1 MAQLLSNTTLIKL
14 QTTYLDDYDENK
26 QFYRILF
33 RPSVALQARE
43 LTQLQTILQNQ
54 ITVFGSHTFKDG
66 TTIDGCAVTY
76 LDSVPFVRLLNDFNT
91 NPGNLAFSAI
101 DSTYLITNSRE
112 LVPTDNTAVRAFV
125 LIANSGFI
133 ANYPNTNCFYLDY
146 IKTGKITQGGAQ
158 QSTFAS
164 GDQLFIYD
172 STQDHAGTLDATKI
186 IATINVATQNST
198 VTSISG
204 NGYGISVSDG
214 YIYQKGFF
222 LSAEKQTI
230 LVKPF
235 DQSPNGY
242 VVGYETK
249 ELFVDQYQDESL
261 NDNAS
266 GFNNY
271 NAPGAHRL
279 KLVPSLVAKLKS
291 DLANNINF
299 FAIAEFDGDKPT
311 EQHTDTVYNKLGDEF
326 ARRTYDT
333 SGDFTIKP
341 FIIDTKPSSNVE
353 TFYYE
358 VSPGHAYVK
367 GYSVEKIGTMNIEV
381 DRATTTNSISQK
393 VLTANYGNYLI
404 CDNVVGAADFDVE
417 GPVGLYDTPQ
427 YGIALFRSSS
437 AAAQGNKIGD
447 ANIRALLWYD
457 GSKGTATAQYYV
469 YLSNIVME
477 NGYSFNDDVKS
488 FFGDGNYGS
497 FMGDIVL
504 VNDKAILTDTKQN
517 NLIFSP
523 GIENLKTLY
532 TGAAT
537 QTLYTF
543 RETITSTI
551 ANTTGVAIFNINSA
565 ATGGNEALDYS
576 LGLLDTKQRND
587 LNFIIGANTYTTDL
601 NGLITVNENNH
612 EVFGV
617 STAFRSQLK
626 SGSIIRMYGG
636 TAYYTVNTVYSD
648 TYLDI
653 VESPFNTYSSNTYS
667 LFYPAGSIWDTSNAT
682 VTVTSDSSLT
692 LDTKTQFNTD
702 SCPMWAQVKIT
713 RSNAK
718 PLLKDINKNRMV
730 KIDCSTN
737 DAGSEGPWELGIV
750 DVLKL
755 DSVYVNAS
763 YANTGSDVKSW
774 FVLDNGQRDSEY
786 TTAKLTIRPEYAD
799 NITNNS
805 KILVYLDHFT
815 ANTTA
820 ATAGVGFFSVD
831 SYPKSNTVTD
841 TTIGWADIPV
851 YQSKL
856 SGTIGLR
863 DAIDFRPYRINTADS
878 IANTDPANT
887 MVTVNPT
894 KPTAEFDTSGVN
906 TYLPEPD
913 TDFISDY
920 TQYLGRIDVITINTA
935 GDMTVTKGVPSKKP
949 LVPFIDNDVTAIG
962 SAFVPAFPSL
972 TTREAESYPGSTF
985 RVMARTI
992 SNRGYTMRDIGAIES
1007 RIKRL
1012 EYYTVLNVLEQNA
1025 KDLKIPD
1032 SSGFNRFKN
1041 GIFADNFASNELQN
1055 VADYENKIAI
1065 DKDKN
1070 IGRPYFKKHP
1080 VDFILDTNRLSSVKK
1095 TGTLVTL
1102 PFTEELYISQ
1112 PFSTK
1117 IRNCTE
1123 AFWKFNGTL
1132 NLYPSV
1138 DYFQDETTTPNEPI
1152 TLDFAQPWKDF
1163 ANSPFNT
1170 FYGDWRTTSSSSS
1183 KGVID
1188 PSTLTEAEK
1197 AAATY
1202 VGWRGPV
1209 GRVFWTYEGTVT
1221 TNNQERTVAELQV
1234 DTSSKSYDFGT
1245 YVSDFSIQPYMRTRT
1260 VAVEATGL
1268 KPNTRVYCFF
1278 DDTNVSDY
1286 VAPAVYTDST
1296 KLASDY
1302 ADGKENQYLT
1312 QKGGL
1317 GNTLT
1322 TDANGIFLGIFKIP
1336 ANTFR
1341 VGDRKFTVCDVPNIV
1356 DDAESMITSASAM
1369 YSASNISVTKKSQK
1383 VNVTTPTVKFN
1394 TKSTEKRTTQTV
1406 TNVTY
1411 GYYDPISESFFAN
1424 ANEDAASGFYI
1435 TSVGVYFKTKDPSLG
1450 VTLYIMEL
1458 TNGFP
1463 DLSRVLGSVNLKNSQ
1478 INVATSDTEQVE
1490 TKFTLTSPIFLSNS
1504 GKYVFMVQPEQN
1516 SPNFQIY
1523 TARSGGIDFS
1533 SGNQVYSDPY
1543 VGTCFISANRI
1554 TWTPLQKEDLKFN
1567 IYRAKFSSSSGTAYF
1582 VNDAD
1587 EFIVVDGFNRKSATN
1602 AIEVN
1607 DVVYSGNFT
1616 TVNISTSYGT
1626 PPFGIVRGVDEGNGT
1641 IVIEKSTGG
1650 FTSSTTANNTL
1661 WIYRV
1666 EDPSNT
1672 SLITYEN
1679 LVATANVTK
1688 LDKIKYTAVV
1698 PQFNFIQ
1705 PQKTGV
1711 YMGFKGM
1718 DDQYVMDNSYSSVK
1732 LGNEVEFIDKERY
1745 VYSYSTEVAVD
1756 SGNSAEF
1763 AITMTVDTG
1772 SYISPAID
1780 LSRKA
1785 SLFVENI
1792 INNNA
1797 TNEHLKSGK
1806 AATKYVSKTVV
1817 LADGQEAQDL
1827 QVYVSA
1833 FRPSGTDVLVYAKL
1847 LQQTDPEDFDS
1858 KVWTQLSYLNGSGDI
1873 YSQSANPENYI
1884 EYQYGFP
1891 SSPPVTHGAFIN
1903 ADNYNEVEYTSN
1915 SGARMVGF
1923 KYFAIKIVLLA
1934 TDTVTVPRIH
1944 DLRAVAM
1951 QV

>member
-1 MAQLLSNTTLIKL
+1 MAQLLSNSTIIKL
-14 QTTYLDDYDENK
+14 QTTYLDDYDEDK

-76 LDSVPFVRLLNDFNT
+76 LDKIPFVRLLNDFNT
-91 NPGNLAFSAI
+91 NPANIAFSSI
-101 DSTYLITNSRE
+101 DGTYLITNSKE
-112 LVPTDNTAVRAFV
+112 LVPQDNTAVRAFV

-146 IKTGKITQGGAQ
+146 IKDGKITQGGAKQ
-158 QSTFAS
+158 TEFVS
-164 GDQLFIYD
+164 GNQLYIYD
-172 STQDHAGTLDATKI
+172 PTQPHAGTLDSTKI
-186 IATINVATQNST
+186 IATINVATQNAT
-198 VTSISG
+198 VTAVTG
-204 NGYGISVSDG
+204 AGIGVSVSDG

-222 LSAEKQTI
+222 LSTEKQTI

-249 ELFVDQYQDESL
+249 ELFIDQYQDESL

-279 KLVPSLVAKLKS
+279 KLVPTLVAKLKS
-291 DLANNINF
+291 DLANNTSF
-299 FAIAEFDGDKPT
+299 FAVVEYDGDKPT
-311 EQHTDTVYNKLGDEF
+311 EQHSDTVYNKIGDEL

-333 SGDFTIKP
+333 AGDFTIRP
-341 FIIDTKPSSNVE
+341 FIIDSKPSANVE
-353 TFYYE
+353 TFIYE
-358 VSPGHAYVK
+358 VSPGHAYIK
-367 GYSVEKIGTMNIEV
+367 GYSVEKIGTMNLEV
-381 DRATTTNSISQK
+381 DRAITTNALSQK
-393 VLTANYGNYLI
+393 VLTANYGNYVF
-404 CDNVVGAADFDVE
+404 CDNVIGAADFDVE

-427 YGIALFRSSS
+427 LGVALFRSSS

-469 YLSNIVME
+469 YLSNIIME
-477 NGYSFNDDVKS
+477 SGYGFTDDVKS

-523 GIENLKTLY
+523 GVENLKTLY

-537 QTLYTF
+537 ETLYTF
-543 RETITSTI
+543 RETIVSTI

-565 ATGGNEALDYS
+565 AAGGNEVLDYS
-576 LGLLDTKQRND
+576 LGLLNTRQKND
-587 LNFIIGANTYTTDL
+587 LNFIIGGNTYTTDL
-601 NGLITVNENNH
+601 NGRIAVNQDSH
-612 EVFGV
+612 DIFGT
-617 STAFRSQLK
+617 STAFRTQLK
-626 SGSIIRMYGG
+626 SGSIIRMFGG

-653 VESPFNTYSSNTYS
+653 VESPFNSYVANTYS
-667 LFYPAGSIWDTSNAT
+667 VFYPAGSIWDTTNAT
-682 VTVTSDSSLT
+682 VQVTSDSSLT
-692 LDTKTQFNTD
+692 LDTGTQFNTD
-702 SCPMWAQVKIT
+702 SCPMWAQVKIS

-730 KIDCSTN
+730 KIDCSSN
-737 DAGSEGPWELGIV
+737 DKTSAGPWELGIV
-750 DVLKL
+750 DVLQL
-755 DSVYVNAS
+755 NSVYVGAS

-786 TTAKLTIRPEYAD
+786 TTAKLIIKPEYAD
-799 NITNNS
+799 NITNSS
-805 KILVYLDHFT
+805 KILIYLDHFT

-831 SYPKSNTVTD
+831 SYPKANTVTS
-841 TTIGWADIPV
+841 TTIGWADIPI

-887 MVTVNPT
+887 MITVNPEI
-894 KPTAEFDTSGVN
+894 PTAEFDTQAVN

-920 TQYLGRIDVITINTA
+920 TQYLGRIDVVTLNPA
-935 GDMTVTKGVPSKKP
+935 GDMIVSKGTPSNKP
-949 LVPFIDNDVTAIG
+949 LVPFVDGDVTAIA

-972 TTREAESYPGSTF
+972 TNREAEGFPGNTF
-985 RVMARTI
+985 RVLARTI
-992 SNRGYTMRDIGAIES
+992 ANRGYTMKDIGAIES

-1032 SSGFNRFKN
+1032 ASGFNRFKN
-1041 GIFADNFASNELQN
+1041 GIFADNFAGNELQN

-1065 DKDKN
+1065 DKEKN
-1070 IGRPYFKKHP
+1070 IGRPFFKKHP
-1080 VDFILDTNRLSSVKK
+1080 VDFILDNDRLSTVQK
-1095 TGTLVTL
+1095 TGTLITL
-1102 PFTEELYISQ
+1102 PYTEEVYIEQ
-1112 PFSTK
+1112 PFATK

-1123 AFWKFNGTL
+1123 AFWKFTGNL

-1138 DYFQDETTTPNEPI
+1138 DYFQDEETIPNEPLNI
-1152 TLDFAQPWKDF
+1152 DFSQPWKDF
-1163 ANSPFNT
+1163 ANSPYGQ
-1170 FYGDWRTTSSSSS
+1170 FYGDWRTTSSSTTT
-1183 KGVID
+1183 GTID
-1188 PSTLTEAEK
+1188 PATLTEAQK

-1209 GRVFWTYEGTVT
+1209 GRVYWTYEGTST
-1221 TNNQERTVAELQV
+1221 TTNQERTVAEMKV
-1234 DTSSKSYDFGT
+1234 DTSSKTYDFGT
-1245 YVSDFSIQPYMRTRT
+1245 YVSDFSIQPYMRKRS
-1260 VAVEATGL
+1260 VAVEATGM
-1268 KPNTRVYCFF
+1268 KPNTRVYCYF
-1278 DDTNVSDY
+1278 DDTNVDAH
-1286 VAPAVYTDST
+1286 VAPAVQTDAT
-1296 KLASDY
+1296 KLAAVY
-1302 ADGKENQYLT
+1302 ADGKENLYLT
-1312 QKGGL
+1312 QKGAAGDV
-1317 GNTLT
+1317 LT
-1322 TDANGIFLGIFKIP
+1322 SDNDGIVRAIFLIP
-1336 ANTFR
+1336 AGTFR
-1341 VGDRKFTVCDVPNIV
+1341 VGDRKFTMCDVPNIV
-1356 DDAESMITSASAM
+1356 TDAESIISSATAL
-1369 YSASNISVTKKSQK
+1369 YSASNVSVTKRSQTISVT
-1383 VNVTTPTVKFN
+1383 TPSIKFN
-1394 TKSTEKRTTQTV
+1394 SKSTESRKTTSLSNLTF
-1406 TNVTY
+1406 
-1411 GYYDPISESFFAN
+1411 GYFDPISESFFALG
-1424 ANEDAASGFYI
+1424 ADDASSGFFI
-1435 TSVGVYFKTKDPSLG
+1435 TSVGVYFKTKDPSVG
-1450 VTLYIMEL
+1450 VTMFIMEL

-1463 DLSRVLGSVNLKNSQ
+1463 DLSRVLGSAYLKNSS
-1478 INVATSDTEQVE
+1478 INVATSDKVQIE
-1490 TKFTLTSPIFLSNS
+1490 TKFTMTSPIYLSNT
-1504 GKYVFMVQPEQN
+1504 GKYAFMVQPDQN

-1523 TARSGGIDFS
+1523 TAKAGSNDFA
-1533 SGNQVYSDPY
+1533 SGNQVYADPY
-1543 VGTCFISANRI
+1543 VGSCFISANRI
-1554 TWTPLQKEDLKFN
+1554 TWTSLQKEDLKFR
-1567 IYRAKFSSSSGTAYF
+1567 IYRAKFTASTGTAYF
-1582 VNDAD
+1582 VNDVD
-1587 EFIVVDGFNRKSATN
+1587 EFLVVDGFNRATATN

-1607 DVVYSGNFT
+1607 DVVYSGNLT
-1616 TVNISTSYGT
+1616 TVNKSTSYGT

-1650 FTSSTTANNTL
+1650 FTASTTANNTL

-1666 EDPSNT
+1666 TDPANS
-1672 SLITYEN
+1672 SLVINSN
-1679 LVATANVTK
+1679 LVATANVKTV
-1688 LDKIKYTAVV
+1688 DKIKYTTVV

-1705 PQKTGV
+1705 PQRTAV
-1711 YMGFKGM
+1711 TIGFKGM
-1718 DDQYVMDNSYSSVK
+1718 DSAYVLDNSYTTMK
-1732 LGNEVEFIDKERY
+1732 IGIETEFTDKERY
-1745 VYSYSTEVAVD
+1745 VYSYSNELAVS

-1763 AITMTVDTG
+1763 AVALRVDSG
-1772 SYISPAID
+1772 SYISPAVD
-1780 LSRKA
+1780 LARKA
-1785 SLFVENI
+1785 SLFVENM

-1797 TNEHLKSGK
+1797 SNEHLKSGK
-1806 AATKYVSKTVV
+1806 ASTKYVSKTIA

-1833 FRPSGTDVLVYAKL
+1833 FRPAGTDVLVYAKL
-1847 LQQTDPEDFDS
+1847 LHQTDPEDFDA
-1858 KVWTQLSYLNGSGDI
+1858 KVWTQMSYMNGSGDV
-1873 YSQSANPENYI
+1873 YSKSAKVDDYI
-1884 EYQYGFP
+1884 EYQYAFATE
-1891 SSPPVTHGAFIN
+1891 PPVTHAAYANTVNF
-1903 ADNYNEVEYTSN
+1903 NEIEYTSN

-1934 TDTVTVPRIH
+1934 TDTVTVPRIA